1 MSVRPPFAVTL
12 ARRVPILAVLT
23 SALLL
28 GACANGGSIDL
39 LGGAVATN
47 TPEPA
52 ATNPIKTAGTEKT
65 EARTE
70 LQKAT
75 EYWGKQAAERP
86 NDPRAAVNYAKNLK
100 ALGAK
105 KEALGVLQEA
115 SRENATDRE
124 LLSEYGRL
132 ALELDQISNA
142 QILLEKA
149 DDPVRPDWK
158 VVSARG
164 TVMAKLG
171 RHEEAIQFFERA
183 RELAPEQGTVLN
195 NLAMAY
201 AMNGEAAKAEM
212 LLRDA
217 QAKNPDDR
225 RFTHNLALVLGLQG
239 KHGEAE
245 KLSSGSTDTVAQ
257 NADVMRQIVGKSP
270 DAEPVMPVMAAEP
283 KPAPTK
289 AASKGSKA
297 ATMPTAS
304 TTPAKGAKAKGKTA
318 EPDIDTAELVRRL
331 ADGGEAPKTK

>member
-1 MSVRPPFAVTL
+1 MSSRPTLAVTL
-12 ARRVPILAVLT
+12 IRRAPVLAVLS

-28 GACANGGSIDL
+28 GACASGGGDL
-39 LGGAVATN
+39 LGGAVAAN
-47 TPEPA
+47 TPDPA
-52 ATNPIKTAGTEKT
+52 TTNPIKTAGTEKSDKPET
-65 EARTE
+65 RTE

-105 KEALGVLQEA
+105 KEALAVLQEA

-132 ALELDQISNA
+132 ALELDQVSNA

-158 VVSARG
+158 IVSARG

-171 RHEEAIQFFERA
+171 RQEEAIQFFERA
-183 RELAPEQGTVLN
+183 RTLAPEQPTVLN

-201 AMNGEAAKAEM
+201 AMNGEAAKAET

-217 QAKNPDDR
+217 QSKNPEDR

-239 KHGEAE
+239 KHAEAE
-245 KLSSGSTDTVAQ
+245 KLSSGVTDTVAQ
-257 NADVMRQIVGKSP
+257 NSDVMRQIVGKGP
-270 DAEPVMPVMAAEP
+270 ETEPALATEPMPN
-283 KPAPTK
+283 PTKTTAKGGK
-289 AASKGSKA
+289 AASI
-297 ATMPTAS
+297 PTAS
-304 TTPAKGAKAKGKTA
+304 TTPAKGTKGKGKTA
-318 EPDIDTAELVRRL
+318 EPEIDVAELVRRL
-331 ADGGEAPKTK
+331 ADGEAPKTK